1 MLCPEI
7 LPAVQTWPI
16 ILVSIFLC
24 LSLKSGFLGHTSLLA
39 SNVSPRARGWRFYSA
54 FPLQLSVVIVQ
65 SLHHLNSVRSL
76 CRAKY
81 SNNKQTSPG
90 FLAFIL
96 LSKEKTEKAIVSL
109 STHGRSHVSHKW
121 VTCAGKSLLAL
132 IDWGGWQ
139 WYKATLCQ
147 NQGDDG
153 SIALRTAESKGTDT
167 GLKQALLCV
176 SDNHRVTGGF
186 CY

>member
-1 MLCPEI
+1 MNLEGRVGSSSRIPQKLSSTFLRGISQEGSQFTVNALHRMLCPEI

-132 IDWGGWQ
+132 ID
-139 WYKATLCQ
+139 
-147 NQGDDG
+147 
-153 SIALRTAESKGTDT
+153 
-167 GLKQALLCV
+167 
-176 SDNHRVTGGF
+176 
-186 CY
+186 